1 MMTLRQLAVAVISS
15 VGLSLAAFYEGRKLE
30 AYLDEAGV
38 PTICYGHTKGV
49 KMGDRA
55 TPAQCDAWLTEDMV
69 WAQTAVRRAVKVPVT
84 QNQFDALTVFVF
96 NVGTTNFNSST
107 LLRKLNAGDTLGAA
121 QEFPKWSNLRDS
133 KTKQL
138 RFSKGLWNRRMAE
151 QELFMKA

>member
-1 MMTLRQLAVAVISS
+1 MMSLRQLGVAVISS
-15 VGLSLAAFYEGRKLE
+15 VGLALAAYYEGLKLD

-49 KMGDRA
+49 RMGDRA
-55 TPAQCDAWLTEDMV
+55 TKAQCDAWLTEDMA
-69 WAQTAVRRAVKVPVT
+69 WAQTAVRRAVKVPIS

-107 LLRKLNAGDTLGAA
+107 LLRKLNAGDALGAA

-138 RFSKGLWNRRMAE
+138 RFSRGLWNRRIAE
-151 QELFMKA
+151 QALFIKA

>member
-1 MMTLRQLAVAVISS
+1 MSLRQLAVAVISS
-15 VGLSLAAFYEGRKLE
+15 VGLSLAAFYEGRKLD
-30 AYLDEAGV
+30 AYRDEAGV

-55 TPAQCDAWLTEDMV
+55 TPAQCDTWLTEDMA
-69 WAQTAVRRAVKVPVT
+69 WAQTAVRRAVKVPIT

-96 NVGTTNFNSST
+96 NVGATNFNEST
-107 LLRKLNAGDTLGAA
+107 LLRKLNAGDTIGASG
-121 QEFPKWSNLRDS
+121 EFPKWSNLRDS

>member
-1 MMTLRQLAVAVISS
+1 MMSLRNLVVAVISTA
-15 VGLSLAAFYEGRKLE
+15 GLSLAAYYEGLRLD
-30 AYLDEAGV
+30 AYRDEAGV

-55 TPAQCDAWLTEDMV
+55 TPEQCDKYLREDMT
-69 WAQTAVRRAVKVPVT
+69 WAQAAVRAGVKVPIT

-96 NVGTTNFNSST
+96 NVGATNFSGST
-107 LLRKLNAGDTLGAA
+107 LLRKLNSGDTIGAA
-121 QEFPKWSNLRDS
+121 AEFPKWSNLRDS
-133 KTKQL
+133 HTKQL

>member
-1 MMTLRQLAVAVISS
+1 MSLRNLGVAVISS
-15 VGLSLAAFYEGRKLE
+15 VGLSLAAYYEGLKLD

-55 TPAQCDAWLTEDMV
+55 TKAQCDRFLTEDMA
-69 WAQTAVRRAVKVPVT
+69 WAQAVVRKSVTTPIT

-96 NVGTTNFNSST
+96 NVGAGNFNSST
-107 LLRKLNAGDTLGAA
+107 LLRKLNLEDHLGAA
-121 QEFPKWSNLRDS
+121 AEFPKWSNLRDS
-133 KTKQL
+133 RTSQL

-151 QELFMKA
+151 QALFLKD